1 MNAPA
6 AGWNPDPTGR
16 HEYRY
21 WDGGRWTDDVSDHG
35 VTAIDPVA
43 GPTPG
48 AEPTSPL
55 DSTSQFDP
63 QAGPYGP
70 GPDDT
75 ATATR
80 PFEHGGDP
88 SGPYPP
94 ATVRKKGLS
103 PGVIIGIA
111 AAAIALVVGAV
122 VVLSQDDD
130 GGSATGDGS
139 GQSPGDSQVTLP
151 DGSEVTPPSLPSDQG
166 DGDTGDGGTGD
177 GGGITGVDQDVIKQA
192 LSAAIQTQG
201 FTDEE
206 ADCAADAIVDQLG
219 DRLDDVDGA
228 TGNPFEALSDD
239 ERDQL
244 VSAVQDCGVDELPG
258 L

>member
-35 VTAIDPVA
+35 VTSLDPVG

-48 AEPTSPL
+48 AEPTTPL
-55 DSTSQFDP
+55 DPTSQFDP

-70 GPDDT
+70 DT

-80 PFEHGGDP
+80 PFEHGGGP

-111 AAAIALVVGAV
+111 AAAIALIVGAV

-130 GGSATGDGS
+130 GGSSATGDNTA
-139 GQSPGDSQVTLP
+139 QTTPGDSRVTLP
-151 DGSEVTPPSLPSDQG
+151 DGGDATVPSVPDDQG
-166 DGDTGDGGTGD
+166 GSGGDGGTVG
-177 GGGITGVDQDVIKQA
+177 GVDPEIIKSVV
-192 LSAAIQTQG
+192 SAGLKNQG
-201 FTDEE
+201 FTDEQ
-206 ADCAADAIVDQLG
+206 ADCAADVVVDQLG
-219 DRLDDVDGA
+219 DRLTDLDPSQ
-228 TGNPFEALSDD
+228 NPLGQLSED
-239 ERDQL
+239 ERSQL
-244 VSAVQDCGVDELPG
+244 IDSLQDCGVDDLSVP
-258 L
+258 